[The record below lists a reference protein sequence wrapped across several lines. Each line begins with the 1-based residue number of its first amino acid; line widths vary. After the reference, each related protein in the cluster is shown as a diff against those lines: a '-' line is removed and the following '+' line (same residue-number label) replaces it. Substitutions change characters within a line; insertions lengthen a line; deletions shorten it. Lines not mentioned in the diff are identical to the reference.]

1 MFPLFLPFQD
11 SGAARETEYIDAQI
25 EPTVTRSHRVLCT
38 CWDLFMVLGKELR
51 KQHGRCNLA
60 RSL

>member
-38 CWDLFMVLGKELR
+38 CWDLFMVLGKEA
-51 KQHGRCNLA
+51 A
-60 RSL
+60 REV